1 MSTPL
6 VDDMPDGLTRRARA
20 FIGRHGVRGAARP
33 VEDHRQWWLERDV
46 PAAVVDRM
54 AAFQARWGGLLLPPV
69 PQYDGGPRH
78 LDPDSPEQ
86 DPAGW
91 WFEAGTQR
99 TAVPYAFL
107 VGPSGEFGIQGDEWA
122 PLHATVEGWV
132 ESLALAHDASQRA
145 KQITRLVG
153 DDVDGIDGIDG
164 IDLSGHEPVR
174 EVRGLADTWWRGPD
188 SLVCVYSGEATAMAF
203 PRGRVALVCSG
214 LADRGLRGGV
224 DGDA

>member
-1 MSTPL
+1 MSTRR
-6 VDDMPDGLTRRARA
+6 VDRIPDGLTRRARA
-20 FIGRHGVRGAARP
+20 FVGTHGVRVAVRP

-46 PAAVVDRM
+46 PAAVIDLM
-54 AAFQARWGGLLLPPV
+54 AAFQARWGGLLLPPA

-91 WFEAGTQR
+91 WFEAGAQR

-107 VGPSGEFGIQGDEWA
+107 VGPSGEFGIQGYEWA

-132 ESLALAHDASQRA
+132 ESLALAHHASLGA

-153 DDVDGIDGIDG
+153 DDVDGID
-164 IDLSGHEPVR
+164 LSRYEPVR

-188 SLVCVYSGEATAMAF
+188 SLVSVYSGEATAMAS
-203 PRGRVALVCSG
+203 PRGRAALVYSG
-214 LADRGLRGGV
+214 LDDWGLRGGV
-224 DGDA
+224 DDDA